1 MWHCSYCPHT
11 SSRKFNMHI
20 HEQRKHPT
28 HTQPENILVDALK
41 KGQIKDVK
49 VEDDPLLDIKKPA
62 QEVPIQ
68 QNEVKKELEFLRYTP
83 LKKYSIL
90 RLQRKERRKIILN
103 YCRRLIKV
111 IKELEE
117 IELPRR
123 IKMDWL
129 SD

>member
-1 MWHCSYCPHT
+1 
-11 SSRKFNMHI
+11 MHI
-20 HEQRKHPT
+20 HEKRKHST
-28 HTQPENILVDALK
+28 HTQTENIILEAVK
-41 KGQIKDVK
+41 NGQITKVK
-49 VEDDPLLDIKKPA
+49 VEDDPLLDNKKPA

-111 IKELEE
+111 LKELEE
-117 IELPRR
+117 I
-123 IKMDWL
+123 
-129 SD
+129 